1 MYLHI
6 WDLGHVEEEE
16 VVGHTQRPPSEKGEA
31 TGTLRTDE
39 AQRVFDKVRAGLWG
53 GKHRNNPLHYPRV
66 MRYGCVRNIVV
77 AVTTIK

>member
-16 VVGHTQRPPSEKGEA
+16 VVGHTQRPPSEKEGEKEEA

-39 AQRVFDKVRAGLWG
+39 A
-53 GKHRNNPLHYPRV
+53 
-66 MRYGCVRNIVV
+66 
-77 AVTTIK
+77 